1 MNDHAETCR
10 FMQVWIMPDRRG
22 HTPQYGSSTYEPADR
37 HNKLLQVLQGT
48 GQAPAWP
55 NIHSKQ
61 CIKLHQD
68 ANIFVSESDAGF
80 QYELQLGAERQVY
93 LVCMEGEAATELAQS
108 H

>member
-1 MNDHAETCR
+1 MNEHAEICR